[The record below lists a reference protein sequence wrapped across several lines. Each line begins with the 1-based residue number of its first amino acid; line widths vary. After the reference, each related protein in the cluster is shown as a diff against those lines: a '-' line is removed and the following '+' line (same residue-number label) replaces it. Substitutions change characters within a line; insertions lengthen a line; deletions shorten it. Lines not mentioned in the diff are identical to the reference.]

1 MAKRPLEQEQNGARA
16 GEELEELKQALRD
29 RAVAMGE
36 RERELDRIERKLAL
50 RERRLGRRMR
60 MLRTERSWFT
70 PVKNR
75 RADPDEVASVERQRS
90 EVVSRELG
98 AG

>member
-60 MLRTERSWFT
+60 PHRPR
-70 PVKNR
+70 P
-75 RADPDEVASVERQRS
+75 RQPMRLTARQS
-90 EVVSRELG
+90 ALSKDFP
-98 AG
+98 